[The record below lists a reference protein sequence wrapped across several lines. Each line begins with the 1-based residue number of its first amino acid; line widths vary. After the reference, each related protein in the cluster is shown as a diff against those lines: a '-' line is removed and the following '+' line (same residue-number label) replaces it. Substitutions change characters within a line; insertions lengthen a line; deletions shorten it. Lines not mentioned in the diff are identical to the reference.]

1 MERLFYV
8 CVFVFFLALA
18 FWQISLLLMYKRGGI
33 RKNYGV
39 IIDFILRMDSRLRVV
54 HKSRFSVVI
63 AFSDEEKENWKG
75 MHINSGGG
83 KFDMPFFEIL
93 QQYDFLVINYCYL
106 TAEGTKG
113 KKNLTFK
120 DTEDQRTIC
129 EMLASEVRNIV
140 TNREIAQTRMSWEKR
155 IKEEEAENEK
165 RAAKATDGVDN
176 ATDGVD
182 KAD

>member
-63 AFSDEEKENWKG
+63 AFSDEEKGSWKG
-75 MHINSGGG
+75 MHINSGG
-83 KFDMPFFEIL
+83 
-93 QQYDFLVINYCYL
+93 V
-106 TAEGTKG
+106 
-113 KKNLTFK
+113 NLTCPFSK
-120 DTEDQRTIC
+120 SFSSMI
-129 EMLASEVRNIV
+129 S
-140 TNREIAQTRMSWEKR
+140 
-155 IKEEEAENEK
+155 
-165 RAAKATDGVDN
+165 
-176 ATDGVD
+176 
-182 KAD
+182 

>member
-1 MERLFYV
+1 
-8 CVFVFFLALA
+8 
-18 FWQISLLLMYKRGGI
+18 
-33 RKNYGV
+33 
-39 IIDFILRMDSRLRVV
+39 
-54 HKSRFSVVI
+54 
-63 AFSDEEKENWKG
+63 
-75 MHINSGGG
+75 
-83 KFDMPFFEIL
+83 MPFFEIL

-106 TAEGTKG
+106 TAEGAKG

-165 RAAKATDGVDN
+165 RAAKATDEIDNSTDGVDN
-176 ATDGVD
+176 ATDGAD